1 MLDFQAL
8 SINLI
13 FSTRIYMK
21 HALIALAA
29 LAASGSASAEV
40 ILYGKVDLG
49 VSSTTVKIKDP
60 LNSKPDEPADQ
71 GLLVTGNNYENS
83 RYGVKGSTSL
93 GNGLKGAFNLE
104 GGFDLAT
111 GKSSDARKTTVSLSG
126 GFGTLTGGL
135 DYTPYDNAWLDAM
148 EYNNFSA
155 MGAVFANGVHAD
167 RSNVKSALQYQTP
180 DLSGFNAVVMYAPGG
195 DATVAKS
202 SSNYTGLGLNYAN
215 GPFAASLG
223 YESAKPVGDGDKTN
237 AWILTGSYNLGMAT
251 VYLGLEAADA
261 AKAGK
266 DSGFS
271 LGVSLPLTK
280 QATIALGYASEKT
293 TNEGFYDGKSS
304 GLGIQAIYNLQD
316 NLAVYAGLTST
327 DIKSMR
333 GQTLA
338 PVGDSAATTTVNK
351 FATGL
356 RYIF

>member
-1 MLDFQAL
+1 
-8 SINLI
+8 
-13 FSTRIYMK
+13 MK

-29 LAASGSASAEV
+29 LAALGSASAEV

-49 VSSTTVKIKDP
+49 VSSTTVKTKDP
-60 LNSKPDEPADQ
+60 LTTNTNDPADQ

-148 EYNNFSA
+148 EYNNFSV
-155 MGAVFANGVHAD
+155 MGLVFANGVHAD

-180 DLSGFNAVVMYAPGG
+180 DLSGFNAVIMYAPGG
-195 DATVAKS
+195 DATNATSTTAAQS

-266 DSGFS
+266 DSGYS

-280 QATIALGYASEKT
+280 QATVALSYANEKT
-293 TNEGFYDGKSS
+293 TSQGFYDGKSS
-304 GLGIQAIYNLQD
+304 GFGVQAIYNLQE
-316 NLAVYAGLTST
+316 NLAVYAGLTT
-327 DIKSMR
+327 MDVKSMR
-333 GQTLA
+333 DQTLT
-338 PVGDSAATTTVNK
+338 PVGDNAATMTVNK

-356 RYIF
+356 RYNF